1 MQNSRQTEV
10 AEFDV
15 HVTVEKD
22 VGGFEIAMQHDLAV
36 LGATVTLLQSE
47 QNLRADLP
55 HNLLVDSL
63 SKTDRTATYTDVH
76 TVLDVAFKDFAV
88 ETNTHTGAAA
98 PTNTVHS
105 HVRTNIDSKDRTCC
119 LSTC

>member
-15 HVTVEKD
+15 HVTIEED
-22 VGGFEIAMQHDLAV
+22 VGGFEVAMQHDLAV

-47 QNLRADLP
+47 QDLRADLP
-55 HNLLVDSL
+55 NNLLVNSL

-76 TVLDVAFKDFAV
+76 TLLEVAFKDFAV
-88 ETNTHTGAAA
+88 ETNTHTRELLHS
-98 PTNTVHS
+98 TVHS